1 MTDRVSVFILR
12 GRVDIPF
19 ASGFYYLKYVLF
31 VNCTSRTHGHP
42 NGDTDV
48 ESYIFAL

>member
-19 ASGFYYLKYVLF
+19 ASGFYYLF